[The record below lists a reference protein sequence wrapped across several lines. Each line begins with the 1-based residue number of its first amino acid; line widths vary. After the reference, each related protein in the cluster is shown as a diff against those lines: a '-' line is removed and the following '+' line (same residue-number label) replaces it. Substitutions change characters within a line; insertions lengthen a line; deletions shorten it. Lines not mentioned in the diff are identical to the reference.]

1 MPKKPVAPRRSRIK
15 EAHHVLEDALR
26 KAGEDRPG
34 DQAQVHGQVAKSLG
48 VSPSMLY
55 KWREPAEQ
63 GSGQPNPLHRTAQL
77 IVLTGDT
84 RILDWLAEKAGGQ
97 FTPVETE
104 SAAGALDQAANT
116 LVREFGLLIADV
128 ADAIADR
135 RVTPDETQALRT
147 KWNGLRKRAET
158 FVRRCE
164 KGDYGVEK

>member
-1 MPKKPVAPRRSRIK
+1 M
-15 EAHHVLEDALR
+15 
-26 KAGEDRPG
+26 
-34 DQAQVHGQVAKSLG
+34 
-48 VSPSMLY
+48 
-55 KWREPAEQ
+55 
-63 GSGQPNPLHRTAQL
+63 
-77 IVLTGDT
+77 LTGDT

-104 SAAGALDQAANT
+104 PAAGALDQAANK

-135 RVTPDETQALRT
+135 RVTPDETQELRT

-164 KGDYGVEK
+164 KGDYGAEK

>member
-1 MPKKPVAPRRSRIK
+1 MPKKPAAPRRSRVK

-55 KWREPAEQ
+55 KWREPADQ

-97 FTPVETE
+97 FAPVETE
-104 SAAGALDQAANT
+104 PAAGALDQAANT
-116 LVREFGLLIADV
+116 LVREFGLLIAGPAREMERPPQTRRDV
-128 ADAIADR
+128 R
-135 RVTPDETQALRT
+135 PPLRT
-147 KWNGLRKRAET
+147 RRLRRRQVSVFAVPARAKR
-158 FVRRCE
+158 
-164 KGDYGVEK
+164 